1 MPKHLCGNH
10 ILDNG
15 KNVVLH
21 LTRHQ
26 GMWRDKSLW
35 IGEFCYDEFVLLL
48 GKIENKCPEKHL
60 NQDPQPRSADFNQA
74 QETTEPPQL

>member
-1 MPKHLCGNH
+1 
-10 ILDNG
+10 
-15 KNVVLH
+15 
-21 LTRHQ
+21 
-26 GMWRDKSLW
+26 MWRDKSLW

-48 GKIENKCPEKHL
+48 GKIENKCPEKHV